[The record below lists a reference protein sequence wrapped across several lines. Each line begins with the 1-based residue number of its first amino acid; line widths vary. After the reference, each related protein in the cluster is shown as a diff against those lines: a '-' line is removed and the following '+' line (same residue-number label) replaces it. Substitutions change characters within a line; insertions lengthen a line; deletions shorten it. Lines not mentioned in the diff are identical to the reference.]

1 MGKFLSRLE
10 THSKFMGRMM
20 EYCGITMMQA
30 ARACMA
36 CGRTESCKKWLDV
49 AERAGIQEPPSF
61 CPNAERF
68 RQSQEMY

>member
-10 THSKFMGRMM
+10 THSRFM
-20 EYCGITMMQA
+20 
-30 ARACMA
+30 
-36 CGRTESCKKWLDV
+36 V
-49 AERAGIQEPPSF
+49 